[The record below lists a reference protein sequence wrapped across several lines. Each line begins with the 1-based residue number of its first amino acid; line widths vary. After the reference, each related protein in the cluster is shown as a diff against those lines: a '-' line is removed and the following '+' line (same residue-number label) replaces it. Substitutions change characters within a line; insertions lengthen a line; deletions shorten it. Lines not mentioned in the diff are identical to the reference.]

1 MVSVTRVCVVSV
13 IVSHGLR
20 HTFDEALSL
29 ILAADTNFDQ
39 HIDIVEMAQY
49 IKNQETPS
57 MLARLAFKNLQSAR
71 GKASLD
77 LDELQKIDREQTP
90 RGDGGTLPIVT
101 DASAQPERAAVAP
114 SETHVRRTAIQTQAP
129 VDREHLGA
137 GPISKFA
144 AATPSETHVRKTAV
158 QTPALVHKEHQ
169 GAGHMVAGSPV
180 QQNLEGAMPYEPL
193 SPNIM
198 MPKKGFEI
206 RAAVPSKVLSQ
217 QPAGPELR
225 ADSRGSLGR
234 LPQAS
239 GIASNPSQMFVD
251 SDFGRQS
258 GFSAFSEGGSAFP
271 SATTSVHAWSL
282 SVGFLLLCLGI

>member
-101 DASAQPERAAVAP
+101 DASAQPERAAVA
-114 SETHVRRTAIQTQAP
+114 
-129 VDREHLGA
+129 
-137 GPISKFA
+137 
-144 AATPSETHVRKTAV
+144 PSETHVRKTAV